1 MIDSRTTDPRAAQA
15 TAVTPDEDI
24 RTIALNRV
32 SWGAV
37 LAGVV
42 AALVVQILLNMLGIG
57 IGIATLDPGT
67 GDNPAAST
75 FSIAAGLW
83 YVASGIIAA
92 YLGGYMAGRLSG
104 RPIGST
110 AGLHGLTSWAVT
122 TLVLFCL
129 LTTAVGGII
138 GGAFS
143 GMSGAIGGIGRTA
156 ASAAQVAAPGVAA
169 ATDPFGAIER
179 QVRAA
184 SGGNDPAALRD
195 TAVSAVK
202 AALTGD
208 QAQAQ
213 DARERAAQALA
224 RAQNISVEDARN
236 TITQYEQQY
245 RQAVEQARQ
254 QAIQVADV
262 TVRAVSRGAIFGF
275 FALVLGA
282 VAAWFGG
289 RSGTVMPS
297 VTSLGLGT
305 ARQRHL

>member
-1 MIDSRTTDPRAAQA
+1 MIESRNTDSRAAQT
-15 TAVTPDEDI
+15 TAVTPDEDV

-57 IGIATLDPGT
+57 IGIATLDPGR
-67 GDNPAAST
+67 GENPAAGT

-83 YVASGIIAA
+83 YVVSGIIAA

-122 TLVLFCL
+122 TLVLFYL
-129 LTTAVGGII
+129 LTTALGGII

-156 ASAAQVAAPGVAA
+156 ASAAQVAAPGITA
-169 ATDPFGAIER
+169 ATDPVGAIER

-195 TAVSAVK
+195 TAVAAVT

-224 RAQNISVEDARN
+224 RAQNISIEDARN
-236 TITQYEQQY
+236 TVTQYEQQY
-245 RQAVEQARQ
+245 RQAMEQARQ
-254 QAIQVADV
+254 QAVQVADV

-289 RSGTVMPS
+289 RSGTVIPS
-297 VTSLGLGT
+297 ITSLGLAPG
-305 ARQRHL
+305 RERRL